1 MRKNYKFKILVSFFL
16 VLLVGVGL
24 IKLFPSVL
32 PGKFLQNDRF
42 SVAVSGPKNF
52 VVSLSTTGKDA
63 VLVFFPNNLN
73 IPAVAH
79 GYGQYPIS
87 KIYQVGELD
96 FRGGEVYSDSVSQ
109 YLGIPIDGY
118 VHSQRN
124 FVSLKQ
130 YFFSPDFI
138 FQKNSNLRFWDR
150 LRFAQ
155 TIGGLRFDKI
165 NQVDLAKFADKI
177 VLTDGSMAVSADPES
192 LDNTLTNLFHEN
204 SISRERLR
212 VSILNATDVAGLG
225 EKAARI
231 LGNIGVT
238 VVDVGSED
246 SFRKKCLVQTS
257 EKLKV
262 SLTAKRITDI
272 FHCDFAK
279 LEIGGKSDLT
289 VIVGW
294 NFADKLVK

>member
-1 MRKNYKFKILVSFFL
+1 MHKDYKYKLLVSLFL
-16 VLLVGVGL
+16 VLLVGAGF
-24 IKLFPSVL
+24 IKLFPSVF
-32 PGKFLQNDRF
+32 PGKFSQTDRF
-42 SVAVSGPKNF
+42 NVAVAGPKNF

-63 VLVFFPNNLN
+63 VVVLFPNNLN
-73 IPAVAH
+73 ISAVAH

-96 FRGGEVYSDSVSQ
+96 SRGGEVYSDSVSQ

-130 YFFSPDFI
+130 YFFNPDFI
-138 FQKNSNLRFWDR
+138 FQQNSNLRFWDK

-155 TIGGLRFDKI
+155 TIGSLRFDKI
-165 NQVDLAKFADKI
+165 NQVDLGKLA
-177 VLTDGSMAVSADPES
+177 AVSADPES
-192 LDNTLTNLFHEN
+192 LDNTLTNLFHEY

-212 VSILNATDVAGLG
+212 ISIFNATDVAGLG

-231 LGNIGVT
+231 LENIGMT
-238 VVDVGSED
+238 VVDVDSEN

-262 SLTAKRITDI
+262 SLTVKRITDI

-279 LEIGGKSDLT
+279 LEAGGKSDLS

-294 NFADKLVK
+294 DFADKLVK